1 MYSIHTVGETV
12 SVPWTNRR
20 IREVE
25 GEVCGLA
32 SSLQERQ
39 RRYER
44 SCEKLAG
51 VRDISR
57 TLAKC
62 HMLLNEVR
70 TLYFMKSC
78 QLKVPCSAAVVSLC
92 FIRCSICHSNLVRL
106 VILVFISYL
115 MYSWKLDH

>member
-1 MYSIHTVGETV
+1 MDSKIATASETV
-12 SVPWTNRR
+12 SGPWTNRR

-32 SSLQERQ
+32 GSLQERQ

-62 HMLLNEVR
+62 HMLLNEVS
-70 TLYFMKSC
+70 YFMMSC
-78 QLKVPCSAAVVSLC
+78 QQCHALRLWFHSILFVVAIASR
-92 FIRCSICHSNLVRL
+92 I
-106 VILVFISYL
+106 
-115 MYSWKLDH
+115 

>member
-1 MYSIHTVGETV
+1 VGETV
-12 SVPWTNRR
+12 SAPWTNRR

-32 SSLQERQ
+32 GSLQERQ
-39 RRYER
+39 RKYER

-70 TLYFMKSC
+70 RFYFIMSC
-78 QLKVPCSAAVVSLC
+78 AVLR
-92 FIRCSICHSNLVRL
+92 IHEILVR
-106 VILVFISYL
+106 IRSYIIFQR
-115 MYSWKLDH
+115 